1 MELDVVIP
9 GIASLLC
16 IAALL
21 CAIPFAISRRRRSLR
36 MCGVVVATLGIAIV
50 TDVIA
55 GAALDREPP
64 AMAAASTPPAT
75 RPPTAS
81 PTLTP
86 TAPPTP
92 TRTPE
97 TRAVASPPAETLRN
111 FSVYWGDIVRVSAAA
126 LKAHDR
132 AGEDLRIGNIE
143 RAAGELKYCQETAS
157 GIASYSSYLQISI
170 DNGSDLE
177 FLAAIK
183 KVGDGLQYG
192 CKSARSYLETNA
204 ASDFEDA
211 KSRFA
216 DVVDGIVQAE
226 TLARAKY
233 QRLGG
238 NPDSLL
244 SFKTALR

>member
-1 MELDVVIP
+1 MAPDVVVP

-16 IAALL
+16 IAAIL
-21 CAIPFAISRRRRSLR
+21 CAIPFAILRRRRTVGL
-36 MCGVVVATLGIAIV
+36 CGIIVTTLGIAIV

-55 GAALDREPP
+55 GGVLDRGAP
-64 AMAAASTPPAT
+64 AVAAAPSPQATSIPAAPRTPN
-75 RPPTAS
+75 
-81 PTLTP
+81 
-86 TAPPTP
+86 
-92 TRTPE
+92 RTPE
-97 TRAVASPPAETLRN
+97 AKPIATPGPEALRN
-111 FSVYWGDIVRVSAAA
+111 FGLYWGDIVRVSAAA

-132 AGEDLRIGNIE
+132 AGEDLRTGNV
-143 RAAGELKYCQETAS
+143 AKAVDELTYCQDTAS
-157 GIASYSSYLQISI
+157 SIGGFSSDLQLSI

-183 KVGDGLQYG
+183 KVGDGLQFG
-192 CKSARSYLETNA
+192 CKSARSYLDTNA
-204 ASDFEDA
+204 ASDFDSA
-211 KSRFA
+211 KARFA